1 MNKKSMPHIN
11 VEDKGAADLYFEFL
25 EPKDRK
31 EFFKDLTSPSQ
42 PTIKLPDFG
51 KIDKNGPEISND
63 IKEMNEKDITKKTE
77 DFIKFFTTDPKIP
90 IHPYLDYNNKKHNY
104 ELKSKYDIEKMI
116 QEFVKNP
123 SKN

>member
-31 EFFKDLTSPSQ
+31 EFFKDLTSPEQ

-51 KIDKNGPEISND
+51 KIDKDGPEISND
-63 IKEMNEKDITKKTE
+63 VKEMNENDITPKTE
-77 DFIKFFTTDPKIP
+77 ESIKFFMTDKKIP
-90 IHPYLDYNNKKHNY
+90 PTPYLDYNNKKHNY
-104 ELKSKYDIEKMI
+104 ELKPKYDIEKMI
-116 QEFVKNP
+116 QDFVKNR